1 MTNFA
6 NINDVISID
15 RALRN
20 STSRLGD
27 IVDFE
32 AHKAY
37 TVSDDGKSISVLIL
51 TARED
56 LFREDD
62 AGCFV
67 VSLEISDEHSAFLSV
82 RLEDYLELTDE
93 DVPDDDEGAHFSD
106 PTTCDWLI
114 MPELYYGGAATAHCK
129 LTFSSVDELCR
140 LICERMRAFDDAE
153 FISEFAVKR
162 YNHYFDEE

>member
-6 NINDVISID
+6 NINDIISID

-56 LFREDD
+56 LFHEGH
-62 AGCFV
+62 AGCFT
-67 VSLEISDEHSAFLSV
+67 VSLELSDERSAFLSV

-93 DVPDDDEGAHFSD
+93 DIPDGEGESSSD
-106 PTTCDWLI
+106 SATYDWLL
-114 MPELYYGGAATAHCK
+114 MPELYDGGAATARCK
-129 LTFSSVDELCR
+129 LSFSSIDELCR
-140 LICERMRAFDDAE
+140 LIAERMTAFDDPE